1 MNEDLNP
8 QDGIGPDMG
17 VVSKTEETMRAIQNA
32 STGNSIVRMFD
43 YVSAFNSLTPTKRDE
58 YRERGRTIDVFNSRS
73 IMEFGQD
80 ASKEFS
86 RVTDAVLNKTKS
98 DTNDELTQMTNS
110 LIAQFQDT
118 RLPGEKA
125 RVTTWL
131 SYIPFIGKRLAK
143 SAQNELIER
152 KTVGENIKEMS
163 QKFVAM
169 KSIAMTDNGFLE
181 DAAKKIQQSIN
192 MSHEDVMTLMV
203 KLDDVQAELKQ
214 MESDPDVQLEALQ
227 ATRMAE
233 RRLKRQI
240 SNLSSME
247 YVLSQSILHVGAQMS
262 NNDDIAEIAD
272 MSITYLIP
280 IYKLECAIAATGRN
294 AANSAELERLMKE
307 YANNALVANAKSL
320 SETAIKLAELT
331 EGTIYEPEKIRQ
343 TQNIFIDMVKE
354 IKTIRD
360 NGDKKYDEM
369 LTELRKMSLE
379 LEAAA
384 REG

>member
-1 MNEDLNP
+1 
-8 QDGIGPDMG
+8 
-17 VVSKTEETMRAIQNA
+17 
-32 STGNSIVRMFD
+32 
-43 YVSAFNSLTPTKRDE
+43 
-58 YRERGRTIDVFNSRS
+58 
-73 IMEFGQD
+73 MEFGQD

-125 RVTTWL
+125 RVTSWL
-131 SYIPFIGKRLAK
+131 TYIPFIGKRLAK

-152 KTVGENIKEMS
+152 KTVGENIKEMG

-203 KLDDVQAELKQ
+203 KLDDVQAQLKE

>member
-1 MNEDLNP
+1 MEEDLNP
-8 QDGIGPDMG
+8 QDGIGLEIG
-17 VVSKTEETMRAIQNA
+17 AVSKTEETMRAIQNV
-32 STGNSIVRMFD
+32 STGNSIVKMFD

-86 RVTDAVLNKTKS
+86 RVTDAVLNK
-98 DTNDELTQMTNS
+98 TNS

-343 TQNIFIDMVKE
+343 TQSIFIDMVKE